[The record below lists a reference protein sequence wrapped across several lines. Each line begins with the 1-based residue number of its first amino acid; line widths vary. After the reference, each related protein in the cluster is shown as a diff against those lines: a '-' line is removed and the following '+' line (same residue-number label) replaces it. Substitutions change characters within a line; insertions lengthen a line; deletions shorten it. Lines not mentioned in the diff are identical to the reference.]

1 MFKQAE
7 LKKKI
12 KTLGKEL
19 ALNDNI
25 EQSSRSKICINK
37 TAIKFTKN
45 LQSFPKNVDKQK
57 TVNGQIEKIIF
68 NVRK

>member
-1 MFKQAE
+1 MEIPKFSISLSKTLTKELMFKQAE

-45 LQSFPKNVDKQK
+45 LQSFP
-57 TVNGQIEKIIF
+57 
-68 NVRK
+68 